1 MKWAHCLQ
9 NIYDLDSYC
18 GNVPHVCHFT
28 VFHPCYRRSSLRV
41 DKETQLL
48 LRLVMQVAR
57 LEGGIVWCELRSAE
71 NWTKTRDTAAFESIK
86 LFHLQSPQTGQL
98 WPIRLLAPYF
108 VFPLMGQLTAGT
120 KCMVCSV
127 FIIICVV
134 INVKEASCRSAPG
147 MVQMQRK
154 RTILVPKSS
163 KLKKKKKSAKRSS
176 SVLSPS
182 PFAFSSQLLWF
193 AWFIVHL
200 SQFPVSLMFSTWNLL
215 FVRFWWSR

>member
-9 NIYDLDSYC
+9 NIYGLDSYR

-28 VFHPCYRRSSLRV
+28 VFHLCYRGSNLRT

-57 LEGGIVWCELRSAE
+57 FAGGIEGCELCSAE
-71 NWTKTRDTAAFESIK
+71 NWTKTRDAAAFESIK
-86 LFHLQSPQTGQL
+86 LFHLQSPQTGQP
-98 WPIRLLAPYF
+98 WPIRILAPYF

-134 INVKEASCRSAPG
+134 INVEEASSRPAAG
-147 MVQMQRK
+147 TVQMQRK
-154 RTILVPKSS
+154 KTILVPKSS
-163 KLKKKKKSAKRSS
+163 K
-176 SVLSPS
+176 
-182 PFAFSSQLLWF
+182 
-193 AWFIVHL
+193 
-200 SQFPVSLMFSTWNLL
+200 
-215 FVRFWWSR
+215 